1 MRKPRDVVIFMLL
14 IGTAFSFPVRA
25 GIEDMASNLQTLY
38 MWEKIASVCKTKAPT
53 ELKQE
58 WALIEMTVYV
68 ETTLWESNIGVV
80 LRSVGRTDSQI
91 SPVFDDLKLSAE
103 VLARGALGSMS
114 CNVADKDRAVRFMV
128 SDSAFN
134 DASEHVLDA
143 SKSR

>member
-1 MRKPRDVVIFMLL
+1 MCKPRGFVTFILL

-68 ETTLWESNIGVV
+68 ETTLWERNISAV
-80 LRSVGRTDSQI
+80 LRSVGRTEPQI
-91 SPVFDDLKLSAE
+91 SPVFDDLKLTAD
-103 VLARGALGSMS
+103 VLVRGSLGSMT
-114 CNVADKDRAVRFMV
+114 CNAADKDRAVRIMV
-128 SDSAFN
+128 SAPAFK
-134 DASEHVLDA
+134 DASDQVLEA
-143 SKSR
+143 TKYL

>member
-1 MRKPRDVVIFMLL
+1 MRKPRYVVIFMLL

-68 ETTLWESNIGVV
+68 ETTLWERNISAV
-80 LRSVGRTDSQI
+80 LRSVGRTEPQI
-91 SPVFDDLKLSAE
+91 SPVLDSLKSNGE
-103 VLARGALGSMS
+103 VLARGFVGSMP
-114 CNVADKDRAVRFMV
+114 CNATDKDRAVRVMV
-128 SDSAFN
+128 SDPAFK
-134 DASEHVLDA
+134 DASEQVLEA

>member
-38 MWEKIASVCKTKAPT
+38 MWEQIASVCKTKSPN

-68 ETTLWESNIGVV
+68 EASLWERNISAV
-80 LRSVGRTDSQI
+80 LRSVGRTEPQI
-91 SPVFDDLKLSAE
+91 SPVLDSLKSNGE
-103 VLARGALGSMS
+103 VLARGFVGSMP
-114 CNVADKDRAVRFMV
+114 CNATDKDRAVRVMV
-128 SDSAFN
+128 SDPAFK
-134 DASEHVLDA
+134 DASEQVLEA

>member
-1 MRKPRDVVIFMLL
+1 MRKPRDIVIFMLL

-68 ETTLWESNIGVV
+68 ETTLWERNISAV
-80 LRSVGRTDSQI
+80 LRSVGRTEPQI
-91 SPVFDDLKLSAE
+91 SPVLDSLKSNGE
-103 VLARGALGSMS
+103 VLARGFVGSMP
-114 CNVADKDRAVRFMV
+114 CNATDKDRAVRVMV
-128 SDSAFN
+128 SDPAFK
-134 DASEHVLDA
+134 DASDQVLEA
-143 SKSR
+143 TKYL